1 MAQFNTKHQILVCQG
16 TGCESSKSAK
26 INQALGEEIKRS
38 NLSDTV
44 QVKTTGC
51 HGFCQ
56 QGPIVVIEPEGIF
69 YTGVKVEDAPEVVK
83 SSLVEKKP
91 LERLLYRDPTTN
103 KPIPL
108 YKDIPFY
115 SQQQRLIMR
124 NCGEINPVEI
134 EDYLA
139 RGGYSA
145 LKKVIS
151 SMEPMQ
157 VISEIERSGL
167 RGRGGA
173 GFPTGKKWEAAYKAK
188 GNPKFVVCN
197 AGAFIDRSVLEADPH
212 SVLEGMTIAAYAI
225 GASQGYIYVLADY
238 NLAIKR
244 FNLAIEEAR
253 KRNLLGKN
261 ILGSKFTFD
270 IDISLG
276 AGAWVCGEARALLCS
291 IEGKRG
297 MPRVRPPL
305 SVDEGLWGLPTCTNN
320 LRTLASVPL
329 IIDKGAG
336 WFSSIGTES
345 SKGTAVLGLT
355 GKIAN
360 NGMVEVPMGT
370 TLRKVIFDIGGGVP
384 EGKCFKAVQT
394 GGPSGGCLPET
405 ALDLPVDFEVL
416 SKAGSIMG
424 SGAIAVMDED
434 TCMVNATQ
442 GFVSFCRDESCG
454 KCVPCREGLPLM
466 AQIIDRITAGKGRPE
481 DIGRL
486 LEMCDTLTKGSLCG
500 LGRTAPN
507 PVLTS
512 IRYFRDEWEAHI
524 NEKRCPAQVCKAL
537 TNFYILPDKCQ
548 GCGIC
553 ARSCPADAITGGKR
567 MVHVIDQSKCIKCAT
582 CLEKCPPKFSAVK
595 KVSGETVEV
604 PKEPVPIA
612 AGTGAK

>member
-1 MAQFNTKHQILVCQG
+1 MAQSDTRHQILVCQG

-466 AQIIDRITAGKGRPE
+466 AQIIDRIAAGKGRPE

-512 IRYFRDEWEAHI
+512 IRYFHDEWEAHI

-604 PKEPVPIA
+604 PKEPVPIV
-612 AGTGAK
+612 AGTGVK

>member
-38 NLSDTV
+38 NLSDTL

-329 IIDKGAG
+329 IIDKGAD
-336 WFSSIGTES
+336 WFAGIGTEG

-360 NGMVEVPMGT
+360 NGVVEVPMGT

-604 PKEPVPIA
+604 PKEPVPIV
-612 AGTGAK
+612 AGTGVK

>member
-1 MAQFNTKHQILVCQG
+1 MAQSNSKHQILVCQG
-16 TGCESSKSAK
+16 TGCEASKSAK
-26 INQALGEEIKRS
+26 INQALAGEIK
-38 NLSDTV
+38 NAGLSDTV
-44 QVKTTGC
+44 QVKATGC

-56 QGPIVVIEPEGIF
+56 QGPTVIIEPEGIF
-69 YTGVKVEDAPEVVK
+69 YTGVKVEDASELVK
-83 SSLVEKKP
+83 SSFVENKP
-91 LERLLYRDPTTN
+91 LERLLYHDPAT
-103 KPIPL
+103 KKAIPL

-115 SQQQRLIMR
+115 SLQHRLILR
-124 NCGEINPVEI
+124 NCGEINPEEI
-134 EDYLA
+134 ADYLA
-139 RGGYSA
+139 RGGYTA

-157 VISEIERSGL
+157 VISEVQRSGL

-173 GFPTGKKWEAAYKAK
+173 GFSTGKKWEAAYKAK
-188 GNPKFVVCN
+188 GSPKYVVCN
-197 AGAFIDRSVLEADPH
+197 AGAFMDRSVMEADPH
-212 SVLEGMTIAAYAI
+212 SVLEGMAIAAYAI
-225 GASQGYIYVLADY
+225 GASQGYIYVLSDY
-238 NLAIKR
+238 HLAVKR
-244 FNLAIEEAR
+244 FNLAMEEAR

-261 ILGSKFTFD
+261 ILGSKFSFD

-305 SVDEGLWGLPTCTNN
+305 SVDEGLWGLPTCANN

-329 IIDKGAG
+329 IIDKGAD
-336 WFSSIGTES
+336 WFASIGTEG

-355 GKIAN
+355 GKIVN

-370 TLRKVIFDIGGGVP
+370 TLRKVIFDIGGGIP
-384 EGKCFKAVQT
+384 EGKRFKAVQT
-394 GGPSGGCLPET
+394 GGPSGGCLPES
-405 ALDLPVDFEVL
+405 ALDLPVDFEAL
-416 SKAGSIMG
+416 AKAGSIMG

-434 TCMVNATQ
+434 TCMVNAAQ
-442 GFVSFCRDESCG
+442 GFLSFCRDESCG

-466 AQIIDRITAGKGRPE
+466 VEIIGRITTGKGKPE
-481 DIGRL
+481 DLSRL
-486 LEMCDTLTKGSLCG
+486 IEMSETLMQGSLCG
-500 LGRTAPN
+500 LGKTAPN

-524 NEKRCPAQVCKAL
+524 NEKRCPALVCKEL
-537 TNFYILPDKCQ
+537 INFYILPDKCQ

-595 KVSGETVEV
+595 KVSGEAVEV

-612 AGTGAK
+612 AGAATK

>member
-1 MAQFNTKHQILVCQG
+1 MAQSNTRHQILVCQG
-16 TGCESSKSAK
+16 TGCESSKSAR
-26 INQALGEEIKRS
+26 INQALAEEIKRS
-38 NLSDTV
+38 GLSDSI

-69 YTGVKVEDAPEVVK
+69 YTGVKIEDAPEVVK
-83 SSLVEKKP
+83 SYFVEKQP
-91 LERLLYRDPTTN
+91 LERLLYHDPATN
-103 KPIPL
+103 KAIPL
-108 YKDIPFY
+108 YKDLPFY
-115 SQQQRLIMR
+115 SQQHRLILR
-124 NCGEINPVEI
+124 NCGEINPEEI

-139 RGGYSA
+139 RGGYTA

-151 SMEPMQ
+151 SMEPTQ
-157 VISEIERSGL
+157 VISEVQRSAL

-173 GFPTGKKWEAAYKAK
+173 GFPTGKKWDAAYKAK

-212 SVLEGMTIAAYAI
+212 SVLEGMVIAAYAI
-225 GASQGYIYVLADY
+225 GASQGYVYVLADY
-238 NLAIKR
+238 HLAIKR
-244 FNLAIEEAR
+244 FNLAIEEAQ

-261 ILGSKFTFD
+261 ILGSKFSFV
-270 IDISLG
+270 IDISQG
-276 AGAWVCGEARALLCS
+276 AGAWVCGESRALLLS

-297 MPRVRPPL
+297 MPRVKPPL

-329 IIDKGAG
+329 IIDKGAD
-336 WFSSIGTES
+336 WFAGIGTEG

-384 EGKCFKAVQT
+384 GGKRFKAVQT
-394 GGPSGGCLPET
+394 GGPSGGCLPES
-405 ALDLPVDFEVL
+405 ALDLPVDFEAL
-416 SKAGSIMG
+416 TKAGSIMG

-434 TCMVNATQ
+434 TCMVNAAQ
-442 GFVSFCRDESCG
+442 GFLSFCRDESCG
-454 KCVPCREGLPLM
+454 KCVPCREGLPM
-466 AQIIDRITAGKGRPE
+466 MVDIMDRITAGKGKPE
-481 DIGRL
+481 DMSRL
-486 LEMCDTLTKGSLCG
+486 LEMSETLTQGSLCG

-524 NEKRCPAQVCKAL
+524 NEKRCPALVCKAL

-553 ARSCPADAITGGKR
+553 ARACPADAITGGKR

-595 KVSGETVEV
+595 KASGEAVEV

-612 AGTGAK
+612 AGAGAK